1 MKRFRFSAYVSYVF
15 SVRTKSPSSSRST
28 PSDFLTALYMEG
40 LKLNTGL
47 NKQEQLGLPINPE
60 PEGEPLPALEKQ
72 GPTML
77 MGCC

>member
-1 MKRFRFSAYVSYVF
+1 M
-15 SVRTKSPSSSRST
+15 KSPSSSRST

-47 NKQEQLGLPINPE
+47 NEQEQLGLTINPE
-60 PEGEPLPALEKQ
+60 PEGEPLLALKKQ
-72 GPTML
+72 GPTVLM

>member
-1 MKRFRFSAYVSYVF
+1 
-15 SVRTKSPSSSRST
+15 
-28 PSDFLTALYMEG
+28 MEG

-47 NKQEQLGLPINPE
+47 NEQEQLGLPINPE